1 MRSQFEA
8 VLIALLALWLTFTLT
23 FVLLRLVPT
32 SALQARISEGELSA
46 AEAARLTREFGL
58 DQPVT
63 VQYAT
68 LIVNYLTGDLGRSL
82 RTGQPVTLVLGSRL
96 GSTLELV
103 GVVAGLSLGLALSAA
118 FAAAQSR
125 VIRGLI
131 HALSAISLAT
141 PVYWTG
147 LLVLL
152 VIGDWLRLPQSSLA
166 LPVIALTFHVSAQLC
181 RMLLQLLDDAQQL
194 AHVTYGR
201 SKGLKALRLWTQY
214 ILRPSA
220 TSFIAIVSSQLVV
233 LLGSTVTLEALFARP
248 GIGSALVDAVIA
260 RDYPVAQGAILM
272 LISLSFLI
280 GLSSRALSQV
290 IDPWLR
296 LA

>member
-32 SALQARISEGELSA
+32 NALQARISEGELSA

-58 DQPVT
+58 DQSVAA
-63 VQYAT
+63 QYVS
-68 LIVNYLTGDLGRSL
+68 LLVNYLTGDFGRSL

-103 GVVAGLSLGLALSAA
+103 GVVAILSLGLTLSAA
-118 FAAAQSR
+118 FLAAQSDIVR
-125 VIRGLI
+125 RLI
-131 HALSAISLAT
+131 QILSAISLAT
-141 PVYWTG
+141 PIYWTG

-152 VIGDWLRLPQSSLA
+152 VIGDWLRLPQSALA
-166 LPVIALTFHVSAQLC
+166 LPVIALTFHLSAQLS
-181 RMLLQLLDDAQQL
+181 RMLLHLLDDARQL
-194 AHVTYGR
+194 AYVTYGR
-201 SKGLKALRLWTQY
+201 SKGLKAWQLWAQY

-220 TSFIAIVSSQLVV
+220 SSFIAIVSSQLVV
-233 LLGSTVTLEALFARP
+233 LLGSTVTLEALFGRP

-272 LISLSFLI
+272 LIGLSFLI
-280 GLSSRALSQV
+280 GLSSRVLSRA
-290 IDPWLR
+290 IDPRLR
-296 LA
+296 IA